1 MRIFPANKIQN
12 KKILGRAGTL
22 KNSIAIF
29 WSASGIELNVRASEL
44 WARIDSDFSTHE
56 VWIAIFVDG
65 VQTAR
70 LMLNKGTN
78 EICIFRNMNPNVAK
92 NVRIYKETQAMEC
105 DGRHKMVLKDFR
117 TDGIFLPVKN
127 ASLKIEFI
135 GDSITSGEG
144 TVGAKIERDWISAFF
159 GATRTYALKLAQM
172 LDADF
177 SVISQ
182 SGWGTVT
189 GYDNDTSHAI
199 PAYYKKT
206 CGLLHGAANEK
217 LGAQTEWNFYLW
229 QPDLIIVNLG
239 TNDQGAFTS
248 PPFSKTNFKMR
259 LYADGTPEKASADF
273 FERGVVEFLKLL
285 RAKNPGAKIFWC
297 YGMMGRLLAKNI
309 RNALD
314 FYKRQSGD
322 KNAHFVLLPEMD
334 LKERGAL
341 GHPSEAQHEIV
352 ARFLYKKIVCL
363 KSMLK

>member
-1 MRIFPANKIQN
+1 M
-12 KKILGRAGTL
+12 

-159 GATRTYALKLAQM
+159 GATRTYAFKLAQM

-259 LYADGTPEKASADF
+259 LCADGTPEKASADF

-309 RNALD
+309 KNALD

-341 GHPSEAQHEIV
+341 GHPSEAQHEIA